1 MKKTLLLLLFIVAS
15 ASVFGQK
22 SEKFALNLNNAVI
35 IGQTDT
41 PSDRYSLEVNLTEL
55 FASHGVLSLA
65 SLNLMK
71 LGSDSQQLAS
81 DSVARKAKIK
91 GFDTFVLVS
100 IKGYDKR
107 FKATK
112 QKEDFLSTLG
122 RANIF
127 GIYQQDIVS
136 VSFEFKF
143 FRSGTLVYTEI
154 VKCGNAG
161 SRDKVIKKLRK
172 KVSKRLEKSWK

>member
-1 MKKTLLLLLFIVAS
+1 MKKTLLIAFFFATGFLYGQEIDQIV
-15 ASVFGQK
+15 
-22 SEKFALNLNNAVI
+22 LNLNNAVV
-35 IGQTDT
+35 IGQMDT
-41 PSDRYSLEVNLTEL
+41 PADRYSVEVNLTEL
-55 FASHGVLSLA
+55 FATNGVRSLA

-71 LGSDSQQLAS
+71 LGSDAQQLAS
-81 DSVARKAKIK
+81 DSVAKKAKSK
-91 GFDTFVLVS
+91 RFDTFVVVS

-112 QKEDFLSTLG
+112 QKEGFLSALG
-122 RANIF
+122 RANIY

-143 FRSGTLVYTEI
+143 YRDGELIYADI

-172 KVSKRLEKSWK
+172 KVAKRLVKAWK